1 MTLKPKTSFENFRSI
16 DDDLATIIGQFW
28 GMVWGKTSSAIDQK
42 TKLLLSL
49 SNAVGSGRI
58 RQATRELV
66 KAYALGV
73 TVRELDE
80 LFLLFIWNQGVGN
93 FASEIGPS
101 VLFAAYRFIK
111 KEETGGKS
119 REDIV
124 KELTEKFGEKNP
136 NVATE
141 NMR

>member
-1 MTLKPKTSFENFRSI
+1 M
-16 DDDLATIIGQFW
+16 
-28 GMVWGKTSSAIDQK
+28 
-42 TKLLLSL
+42 
-49 SNAVGSGRI
+49 
-58 RQATRELV
+58 
-66 KAYALGV
+66 
-73 TVRELDE
+73 RELDE
-80 LFLLFIWNQGVGN
+80 LFSLFIWNQGVGN

-111 KEETGGKS
+111 EEETGGKT

-141 NMR
+141 NMRKTIGGCD

>member
-1 MTLKPKTSFENFRSI
+1 M
-16 DDDLATIIGQFW
+16 
-28 GMVWGKTSSAIDQK
+28 
-42 TKLLLSL
+42 
-49 SNAVGSGRI
+49 
-58 RQATRELV
+58 TRELV
-66 KAYALGV
+66 KAYVLGV

-101 VLFAAYRFIK
+101 VLFEAYRFIK
-111 KEETGGKS
+111 KEEEMGGKT

-136 NVATE
+136 NVAIE

>member
-80 LFLLFIWNQGVGN
+80 LFSLFIWNQGVGN